1 MAAGSASP
9 RRSRRQPNQ
18 QPAQRRW
25 LAPLLTLGPLLV
37 LLGGGALAYHY
48 LSQPGRLPLRVIE
61 VNGEFRQLEPAQIQA
76 TVMQAID
83 GGFFSCD
90 MRRLRAAVLAMPWVA
105 DVSIRRAW
113 PDTLRMSVIEEVP
126 LARWGE
132 TALINNDARVFTPP
146 SLEGYTGLVRLSGP
160 PGSQRRVVDFFEAV
174 VPAARSR
181 ELAVRE
187 IELDARRHWWI
198 RFDGGLTLS
207 LGREDVAYRLAQFFR
222 VYPSLVA
229 QPQRQPERID
239 MRYEHG
245 FAVRWREPAGEK
257 AGLEQEKTRE
267 KA

>member
-1 MAAGSASP
+1 MAARATASS
-9 RRSRRQPNQ
+9 RSRRQPAR

-25 LAPLLTLGPLLV
+25 LAPLLTLGPLLIA
-37 LLGGGALAYHY
+37 LGGAAFAYHY

-61 VNGEFRQLEPAQIQA
+61 VDGEFRQLEPAQIQA

-90 MRRLRAAVLAMPWVA
+90 MRGLRAAVLAMPWVA

-113 PDTLRMSVIEEVP
+113 PDTLRMHVIEEVP

-132 TALINNDARVFTPP
+132 DALINLDASVFTPP

-160 PGSQRRVVDFFEAV
+160 PGSQRRVVDFLAAV
-174 VPAARSR
+174 VPAARTR
-181 ELAVRE
+181 ELTVRE

-207 LGREDVAYRLAQFFR
+207 LGREDVAHRLAQFFR

-245 FAVRWREPAGEK
+245 FAVRWRESAGKE
-257 AGLEQEKTRE
+257 AGMEQEKARE

>member
-1 MAAGSASP
+1 MAGRAAKSA
-9 RRSRRQPNQ
+9 RSRRQPA
-18 QPAQRRW
+18 PRRW
-25 LAPLLTLGPLLV
+25 LPPLLTAGLL
-37 LLGGGALAYHY
+37 LAAAGGSAAAYHY

-76 TVMQAID
+76 RVMQTID

-90 MRRLRAAVLAMPWVA
+90 MRRLRTAVLAMPWVA

-113 PDTLRMSVIEEVP
+113 PDRLSMTVTEEVP

-132 TALINNDARVFTPP
+132 DALINADARVFTPA
-146 SLEGYTGLVRLSGP
+146 SLEGYTGLVRLDGP
-160 PGSQRRVVDFFEAV
+160 PGSQRRVVDFLAAV
-174 VPAARSR
+174 MPAALAR
-181 ELAVRE
+181 ELEVRE

-198 RFDGGLTLS
+198 RFDGGLMLS
-207 LGREDVAYRLAQFFR
+207 LGREDVAHRLAQFFR

-229 QPQRQPERID
+229 QPQRRPTRVD

-245 FAVRWREPAGEK
+245 FAVRWQELAEEG
-257 AGLEQEKTRE
+257 AGLEQQRARE